1 ATAPYRFPAV
11 SHEPRMQQLSDD
23 FAALGLHPFHV
34 PLGIMLDESD
44 RRRSPCIRCG
54 TCDGH
59 PCLVQAKSDAQVVCV
74 GPALRYDNATL
85 LTGAYVSRLE
95 TSPSGREVSRVLVER
110 DGAREEYTADIV
122 VVS

>member
-44 RRRSPCIRCG
+44 RRRSKCIRCA

-74 GPALRYDNATL
+74 DPALAHPNATL

-95 TSPSGREVSRVLVER
+95 TSASGREVTRVVVER
-110 DGAREEYTADIV
+110 DGVKELYSADI
-122 VVS
+122 